1 MQPPRRDQVLAALT
15 AYVEREFLGES
26 EVSQLTPQAP
36 LLEWG
41 VLNSMNTAM
50 LLSFIR
56 TEYGVAVPPTHITGR
71 HFYSLETITALV
83 VELTPQAAL

>member
-1 MQPPRRDQVLAALT
+1 MQIPPRDQVLAGIT
-15 AYVEREFLGES
+15 EYVEREFLGDS
-26 EVSQLTPQAP
+26 EVSELTPQTP

-71 HFYSLETITALV
+71 HFHSLEAITALV
-83 VELTPQAAL
+83 VELTAQAAV

>member
-1 MQPPRRDQVLAALT
+1 MQIPRDQVLAGIT
-15 AYVEREFLGES
+15 EYVEREFLGDS
-26 EVSQLTPQAP
+26 EVSELTPQTP

-71 HFYSLETITALV
+71 HFHSLEAITALV
-83 VELTPQAAL
+83 VELTAQAAV

>member
-1 MQPPRRDQVLAALT
+1 MQFPDRDQILAGIT
-15 AYVEREFLGES
+15 EYVEREFLGES
-26 EVSQLTPQAP
+26 EVSELTPQTP

-50 LLSFIR
+50 LLAFIR

-71 HFYSLETITALV
+71 HFRSLESVTALV
-83 VELTPQAAL
+83 VELAPQAAR